1 MRKILNLLIILS
13 FVSSCTIIPRYSTGY
28 YSTYIPT
35 VFTPSPIITNPYIYR
50 PYPYYYPRTNYW
62 YNPPRPR
69 STTIIINSP
78 TPGYGNHHHSGPRGG
93 RRK

>member
-1 MRKILNLLIILS
+1 MKKLINLLAILLL
-13 FVSSCTIIPRYSTGY
+13 VSSCTITPGY
-28 YSTYIPT
+28 YSSTYTPT

-50 PYPYYYPRTNYW
+50 PYPYYYQPRSYSW

-69 STTIIINSP
+69 TTIIINNP
-78 TPGYGNHHHSGPRGG
+78 TPSYYGNHHNHSGPRGG